1 MVSAVWRPLLEKREK
16 GRTHRSIRSTFSPR
30 YTPPVD
36 VAHPPWAL
44 NRVPLPTCIYSGLS
58 EPSPP
63 RHPISLPTPPDQ
75 SGFSTK
81 PCVMP
86 FASWDHPVIS
96 PLGSMLRGFVA
107 WLSNVVK
114 VPSVARTKP

>member
-44 NRVPLPTCIYSGLS
+44 NRVPFRLASTPG
-58 EPSPP
+58 
-63 RHPISLPTPPDQ
+63 SLNP
-75 SGFSTK
+75 
-81 PCVMP
+81 
-86 FASWDHPVIS
+86 HRLVIQ
-96 PLGSMLRGFVA
+96 LVFRLR
-107 WLSNVVK
+107 LIKVV
-114 VPSVARTKP
+114 SARSRALCRSRPGTIL